1 MTTSDFAAYIA
12 GLPRVL
18 AAAAALFRDAEGNVL
33 LVEPN
38 YREGWGLPGGTVESD
53 DGESPRQGARRET
66 AEEIG
71 LDVELGRLLAVD
83 WVRGPGRPPL
93 VAYLYDGGVLG
104 DGDFDAIR
112 LQEEELLS
120 WRLVPRAELSAYLP
134 GASGGASSWR
144 WTCWSGRARGRRS
157 WRTATGWA
165 ERPRNRSAEDA
176 ALLLLELRLGEDALV
191 LEVAQLLQ
199 LVDLAGHVGAGR
211 RGRGR
216 GGRCGLLVSLG
227 RRLLLGPAP
236 RLTA

>member
-18 AAAAALFRDAEGNVL
+18 VGAAALFRDAQGRVL

-38 YREGWGLPGGTVESD
+38 YRDGWTLPGGTVESD

-83 WVRGPGRPPL
+83 WVQGSARPPL

-104 DGDFDAIR
+104 ERDLKAIR

-120 WRLVPRAELSAYLP
+120 WRLVPREELAEHLP
-134 GASGGASSWR
+134 GASG
-144 WTCWSGRARGRRS
+144 RRVL
-157 WRTATGWA
+157 
-165 ERPRNRSAEDA
+165 A
-176 ALLLLELRLGEDALV
+176 ALDVLAENSGTAELEN
-191 LEVAQLLQ
+191 
-199 LVDLAGHVGAGR
+199 GHRVG
-211 RGRGR
+211 
-216 GGRCGLLVSLG
+216 
-227 RRLLLGPAP
+227 
-236 RLTA
+236 